1 MRKRTVPLLT
11 PSDSCIIFAEL
22 ELNSAGEGERL
33 RMSDNDYEYRS
44 EFSWHLDRQVILT
57 ADQLLPGSAG
67 IAFDQGRAAAIQGL
81 NEAECPYTLK
91 YEPKRFRA
99 WNKGF
104 QSYCRTTE
112 TTQ

>member
-1 MRKRTVPLLT
+1 M
-11 PSDSCIIFAEL
+11 L
-22 ELNSAGEGERL
+22 EFNTAGQGERL
-33 RMSDNDYEYRS
+33 KMSDSDHEFGLK
-44 EFSWHLDRQVILT
+44 FSWHIDHSVMLT
-57 ADQLLPGSAG
+57 ADQLLPGSTG

-104 QSYCRTTE
+104 RSYYRTIELSTR
-112 TTQ
+112 

>member
-1 MRKRTVPLLT
+1 M
-11 PSDSCIIFAEL
+11 L
-22 ELNSAGEGERL
+22 ELNSAGQGERL
-33 RMSDNDYEYRS
+33 KMGDSDYEFVS
-44 EFSWHLDRQVILT
+44 KFSWHLDHQVILT
-57 ADQLLPGSAG
+57 ADQLLPGSTG

-104 QSYCRTTE
+104 RSYYRTTE
-112 TTQ
+112 TAQ